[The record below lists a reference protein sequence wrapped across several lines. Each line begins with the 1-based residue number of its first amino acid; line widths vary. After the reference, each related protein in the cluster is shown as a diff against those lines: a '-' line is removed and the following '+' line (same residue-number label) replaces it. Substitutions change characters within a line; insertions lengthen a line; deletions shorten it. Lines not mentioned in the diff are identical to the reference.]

1 MTSGYS
7 HRTRTLWLSG
17 VLHGFTH
24 LYSVA
29 LLPLYLLIQ
38 EDLHVASVAQVT
50 FLITVMMLS
59 YVLPS
64 YSMGVLADRM
74 SRKKLLGFGLALN
87 ATGFVALSMAPN
99 FAGCLVCVAVAG
111 LGGSFYHPAATALV
125 ARLYP
130 TNTGRALGF
139 VGMGASVGFFIGPI
153 YAGWRAA
160 HAGWRTP
167 VLELGIAGLIAAAA
181 FMWLAEETSTGS
193 AVPGRVH
200 PQRTEKMFPSV
211 AAWGFFLAAGLFLS
225 LRDFTGS
232 AMGSLG
238 SLFLQK
244 AHGLDPRATG
254 LALSGIF
261 LASVVSNPLFG
272 HLSDRARMRYTG
284 MVLGAA
290 ALVVA
295 LFPYVPKG
303 WEFALFMV
311 YGFFFLASYPMVEA
325 ALMLA
330 VPDAVRGRVFG
341 LFITMGGLVGNL
353 GHWLSGVWVR
363 DLGPAATR
371 PEGFREIYLRLSLLV
386 IASLCALPCL
396 HALRKREEIERV
408 PVGAALAPSQSS

>member
-99 FAGCLVCVAVAG
+99 FAGCLGCVAVAG

>member
-1 MTSGYS
+1 MSADHS
-7 HRTRTLWLSG
+7 HRVRTLWLSA

-24 LYSVA
+24 LYTVA

-38 EDLHVASVAQVT
+38 EDLRLASVAQVT
-50 FLITVMMLS
+50 FLITVMMLA
-59 YVLPS
+59 YILPS
-64 YSMGVLADRM
+64 YPMGVLADRM
-74 SRKKLLGFGLALN
+74 SRKKLLGVGLALN
-87 ATGFVALSMAPN
+87 AVGFIALSQAPG
-99 FAGCLVCVAVAG
+99 FSACLGCAAVAG

-139 VGMGASVGFFIGPI
+139 VGMGASVGFFIGPV

-160 HAGWRTP
+160 YAGWRAP
-167 VLELGIAGLIAAAA
+167 VLEMGIAGLIAAAA
-181 FMWLAEETSTGS
+181 FMWLAEESS
-193 AVPGRVH
+193 ANCSVSARCPTR
-200 PQRTEKMFPSV
+200 RADSMFPSPMMWV
-211 AAWGFFLAAGLFLS
+211 LFLGTGLLFS

-254 LALSGIF
+254 MALSGIF

-272 HLSDRARMRYTG
+272 HLSDRSRMRWTG
-284 MVLGAA
+284 LVLAIAA
-290 ALVVA
+290 VVVA

-325 ALMLA
+325 ALMLS

-353 GHWLSGVWVR
+353 GHWLSGVWVKNM
-363 DLGPAATR
+363 GASASR
-371 PEGFREIYLRLSLLV
+371 PEGFRGIYLGLSFLV
-386 IASLCALPCL
+386 LASLCALPCL
-396 HALRKREEIERV
+396 HALRKREETKYP
-408 PVGAALAPSQSS
+408 PVGASLAASESP

>member
-1 MTSGYS
+1 MSADHS
-7 HRTRTLWLSG
+7 HRVRTLWLAA

-24 LYSVA
+24 LYNVA

-38 EDLHVASVAQVT
+38 ANLRLASVAEVT
-50 FLITVMMLS
+50 LLLTVMMLS
-59 YVLPS
+59 YILPS
-64 YSMGVLADRM
+64 YPMGVLADRM
-74 SRKKLLGFGLALN
+74 SRKKLLGTGLALN
-87 ATGFVALSMAPN
+87 AVGFIALSQAPS
-99 FAGCLVCVAVAG
+99 FSACLASAAVAG

-125 ARLYP
+125 AKLYP

-139 VGMGASVGFFIGPI
+139 MGMGASVGFFIGPV

-160 HAGWRTP
+160 HAGWRAP
-167 VLELGIAGLIAAAA
+167 VLEMGIAGLIAAAV
-181 FMWLAEETSTGS
+181 FMWLAEESSTDS
-193 AVPGRVH
+193 AASKGVSRRRV
-200 PQRTEKMFPSV
+200 EKMFPSL
-211 AAWGFFLAAGLFLS
+211 AMWGFFLATGLLFS
-225 LRDFTGS
+225 LRDFAGS

-254 LALSGIF
+254 FALSGIF

-272 HLSDRARMRYTG
+272 HLSDRSRMRWTG
-284 MVLGAA
+284 LVLAVAA
-290 ALVVA
+290 VVVA
-295 LFPYVPKG
+295 LFPYVTKG

-353 GHWLSGVWVR
+353 GHWLSGVWVK
-363 DLGPAATR
+363 DLGEGASQ
-371 PEGFREIYLRLSLLV
+371 PEGFRGLYLRLSFLV
-386 IASLCALPCL
+386 MASLCALPCL
-396 HALRKREEIERV
+396 HALRTREETKQP
-408 PVGAALAPSQSS
+408 PVGAGLAASERP